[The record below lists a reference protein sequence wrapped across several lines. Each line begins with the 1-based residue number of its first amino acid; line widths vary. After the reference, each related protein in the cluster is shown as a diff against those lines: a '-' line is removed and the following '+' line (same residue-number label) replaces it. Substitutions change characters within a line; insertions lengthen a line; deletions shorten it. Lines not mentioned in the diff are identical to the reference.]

1 MNRKNKIRYK
11 KKQIC
16 SWIGIG
22 ALISVI
28 VYTVF
33 SISFDKI
40 HQMLLEKDITQIT
53 LTSNF
58 VTKLIETEIENRI
71 SALEVSQKI
80 FLEKNELAEEEVVE
94 KLKNLRTE
102 LGFEKI
108 GISDLEGNA
117 VDDDG
122 TKSKFKDTAFLE
134 TISENEEYIS
144 DVVDESD
151 TILLAVPIQQGN
163 EPKGI
168 LWGYY
173 LVENIAEKIDLNND
187 SHRYFQL
194 IDDSGR
200 YISDSNNINSFAKD
214 CNVWR
219 EMTRYELTDGV
230 TIEEIRENV
239 KNGRCGQFHFR
250 YKGQGR
256 YVSYEPLGINN
267 WYVFS
272 VLTEEYVTDYVMEI
286 EKIFSILLWGL
297 LTCIAI
303 VVAIIGRSIY
313 RKTILIKDQNSRL
326 ASKNS
331 LLFMVLKH
339 TNDIPFEVN
348 LNDRTLT
355 VYRIKGTEQTVV
367 RSIDDYTP
375 DNMLKRGLINEEYY
389 ETYRQMFEDM
399 INLKECEH
407 PVVKVKVDGE
417 WDANKVHYNIV
428 DQEQIV
434 GFLEDYN
441 EQAYQYEQMQEI
453 NKKIQLDSLTALYS
467 RSHFK
472 YEVEQAIKKS
482 REAEGS
488 ELSALLILDLDFFKQ
503 ANDTMGH
510 LVGDQ
515 ILKESAMAI
524 KSVVGNT
531 DICGRLGGDEFVL
544 FIQNAKDMNAI
555 RRCAEKIN
563 DALHRTYSRDDKSVT
578 ISASIGAAVLTTE
591 TKFDEL
597 YQLADTALYK
607 VKENG
612 RNDCCILSGETGE
625 ENRKDTSYRQK

>member
-1 MNRKNKIRYK
+1 MDRKNKIKYK

-22 ALISVI
+22 TLISVI
-28 VYTVF
+28 VYVIF

-40 HQMLLEKDITQIT
+40 HYVLLEKDIAQIT

-108 GISDLEGNA
+108 GISDLEGNS

-122 TKSKFKDTAFLE
+122 TRSKFNDTAFLK
-134 TISENEEYIS
+134 TISENQEYIS

-163 EPKGI
+163 DPKGV

-219 EMTRYELTDGV
+219 EITRYELTDGV
-230 TIEEIRENV
+230 TVEQIKENV
-239 KNGRCGQFHFR
+239 KNGRSGQFHFR

-348 LNDRTLT
+348 LNDRTIT
-355 VYRIKGTEQTVV
+355 VYRIKGKEQTIVK
-367 RSIDDYTP
+367 SIEDYMP
-375 DNMLKRGLINEEYY
+375 DNMLQKGMVSQEYY
-389 ETYRQMFEDM
+389 EIYKRTFDNMM
-399 INLKECEH
+399 NLKECDH
-407 PVVKVKVDGE
+407 PVVKIRVDGK
-417 WDANKVHYNIV
+417 WDSNKVHYNIMNR
-428 DQEQIV
+428 EQII

-441 EQAYQYEQMQEI
+441 EQAYQYQRMQEI
-453 NKKIQLDSLTALYS
+453 NKKSQIDSLTTLYN

-482 REAEGS
+482 RGS
-488 ELSALLILDLDFFKQ
+488 VDAGYSALLILDLDFFKQ
-503 ANDTMGH
+503 ANDTLGH

-515 ILKESAMAI
+515 ILKESAMGI
-524 KSVVGNT
+524 KTVVRNT

-555 RRCAEKIN
+555 RLCAEKIN
-563 DALHRTYSRDDKSVT
+563 DVLHRTYGKDEKSVT
-578 ISASIGAAVLTTE
+578 ISASIGVAILTTE

-597 YQLADTALYK
+597 YQLADIALYK
-607 VKENG
+607 VKEKGKNNYYIISRQAEE
-612 RNDCCILSGETGE
+612 RNID
-625 ENRKDTSYRQK
+625 